1 MSKCNPPY
9 NNANYKAPRMQ
20 FAIDSQL
27 DKAQKKPYLDVELQ
41 EMLKDGAV
49 LAYHSTDQKYKTF
62 ENPQIGFHFAA
73 NKELAHNAAVM
84 GGRQNPFEIEFKLG
98 LKKPLTVTDPPANG
112 WYGGDVLDR
121 LLTQGVISEKEH
133 NRSWDMFE
141 KYEDQSNNYEITEA
155 TFDKRV
161 SKMIKNLLASKG
173 FDSIKYWN
181 TYDAGYTAQQ
191 LENMTQND
199 KGDYL
204 ISGEP
209 IAPDWSYIVFDNK
222 QIERKVKSN
231 SNKLTP
237 FKNKMLKDGETL
249 AYHGSDAS
257 NIKEFEL
264 GRSSKNTS
272 MLPQGIYTTSDERE
286 SADFGGTVYPV
297 GVTQG
302 NVFDMTN
309 SSSNKITPAMV
320 DAYREALFNAG
331 YRGDWAEG
339 LVSDFKKTGE
349 MKIGIS
355 PSDKSKVYIAG
366 GYDTLKDGSRH
377 LISLNPKNARIL
389 GSTDSESVRDKFAK
403 RDIRKAD
410 RVEERK
416 RKKQWYNKPGILKP
430 FDLSDLTT

>member
-1 MSKCNPPY
+1 MSKCGRNSIPGLKE
-9 NNANYKAPRMQ
+9 ADAFTRGSAPLAMKIER
-20 FAIDSQL
+20 
-27 DKAQKKPYLDVELQ
+27 
-41 EMLKDGAV
+41 EMTTAF
-49 LAYHSTDQKYKTF
+49 HSTDQEFTVF
-62 ENPQIGFHFAA
+62 AFPQIGFHFAA

-84 GGRQNPFEIEFKLG
+84 GGRKNPFEIEFKLG

-191 LENMTQND
+191 LENMTRND

-231 SNKLTP
+231 SNKLT
-237 FKNKMLKDGETL
+237 
-249 AYHGSDAS
+249 
-257 NIKEFEL
+257 
-264 GRSSKNTS
+264 R
-272 MLPQGIYTTSDERE
+272 
-286 SADFGGTVYPV
+286 
-297 GVTQG
+297 
-302 NVFDMTN
+302 
-309 SSSNKITPAMV
+309 
-320 DAYREALFNAG
+320 
-331 YRGDWAEG
+331 
-339 LVSDFKKTGE
+339 
-349 MKIGIS
+349 
-355 PSDKSKVYIAG
+355 
-366 GYDTLKDGSRH
+366 
-377 LISLNPKNARIL
+377 AR
-389 GSTDSESVRDKFAK
+389 
-403 RDIRKAD
+403 
-410 RVEERK
+410 
-416 RKKQWYNKPGILKP
+416 
-430 FDLSDLTT
+430 